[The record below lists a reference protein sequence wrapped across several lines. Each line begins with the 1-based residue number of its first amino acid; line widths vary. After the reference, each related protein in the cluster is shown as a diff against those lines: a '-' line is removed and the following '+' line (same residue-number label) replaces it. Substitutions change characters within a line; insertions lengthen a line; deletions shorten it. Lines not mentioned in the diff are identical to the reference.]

1 LIRTINSY
9 FIQTESSN
17 HGLISSTYAH
27 TIGTTSSINSVICQ
41 SKTKHKRTQVLEWNK
56 TFLFL
61 TLLYPELTSWETISC
76 HINSLTLGRF
86 DLIYLATRVTCLK
99 MNKRESRAEC
109 VRLIKVFSFFFLA
122 SLLLNIYNN
131 TKRSNLFICGY
142 LTFWKVKKN
151 VITFWVVLS
160 YTVINWKNYHN
171 K

>member
-1 LIRTINSY
+1 MIRTINSY

-41 SKTKHKRTQVLEWNK
+41 SKNKHKRTQVLEWNK
-56 TFLFL
+56 KFLFL

-99 MNKRESRAEC
+99 MN
-109 VRLIKVFSFFFLA
+109 IKKNARITSWMCKVNKSLFFFF
-122 SLLLNIYNN
+122 SLQFYWIFTIIL
-131 TKRSNLFICGY
+131 KD
-142 LTFWKVKKN
+142 LTFLFV
-151 VITFWVVLS
+151 VI
-160 YTVINWKNYHN
+160 
-171 K
+171 